1 MAPFSGSDADHFK
14 DKARRD
20 LLTLLEGVRGKKNLV
35 ISQEL
40 AGPVGLFV
48 KFSELQDYGVH
59 RVFYLE
65 NANIDSSQR
74 NVVFLVRGEK
84 ARHVRIVA
92 DIYIERHQDELTFIL
107 STEQIKRLQ
116 NNGNVEHEFSIF
128 FSPRRTLVGNAV
140 LEEAGITGDVN
151 IAELPLLFMPLEQD
165 VLSLEL
171 DDSFS
176 DLYLHKDPG
185 CIFHAAKA
193 LMGIQQRHG
202 YFPRIVG
209 KGDNAR
215 RLTDLLLRMRKEL
228 DAEESSGLADPSAR
242 GLLPS
247 SNVESLIIID
257 RDVDF
262 GTALLTQLT
271 YEGLIDEY
279 VGIKNNQ
286 ADVDTSIVGPASAP
300 QPQESSKS
308 PQQHGPPKRK
318 VQLDASDQLFNQLR
332 DANFAIVGDILNK
345 VARRLENEYE
355 TRHTAKTTGELR
367 EFVNRLP
374 TYQLEHQSL
383 RTHTNLAE
391 EIMRLTRSETFR
403 KTLEVQQNNAAGADS
418 TYQHETIEELIARDV
433 PLKTVL
439 RLLCLESC
447 MSGGLRPRDLEN
459 FKRQIVQAYG
469 HQHLL
474 TFWALEKMELL
485 QPRSPATTMLLPT
498 SGAQAGSKTNYGYL
512 RKNLRLVIEEVSEKD
527 PNDISYVYSGFAP
540 LSVRLVQCVLQKS
553 YMVSLIKGGTPAA
566 ALNNAST
573 MSPGWLGFEDV
584 VKSARGATFSIVQ
597 KGDDKAVRARQ
608 TLSGN
613 SGTKTVYVFF
623 LGGITFTEIAA
634 LRFIAAQEAPKRKIV
649 ICTTSIISGDRM
661 MEAAIEKGSFG
672 PADTK

>member
-1 MAPFSGSDADHFK
+1 MRAQWHFNVSVYFWPHFLCCLDEMAPLLRSDADYFR

-20 LLTLLEGVRGKKNLV
+20 LLTLLEGARGKKNLV

-48 KFSELQDYGVH
+48 KFSVLQEYGVD
-59 RVFYLE
+59 RVFLLE

-74 NVVFLVRGEK
+74 NVLFLVRGEK

-92 DIYIERHQDELTFIL
+92 
-107 STEQIKRLQ
+107 EQIKRLQ
-116 NNGNVEHEFSIF
+116 NNAHVEHEFFIF
-128 FSPRRTLVGNAV
+128 FAPRRTLVSNAV

-151 IAELPLLFMPLEQD
+151 IAELPLHFMPLEQD
-165 VLSLEL
+165 ILSLEL
-171 DDSFS
+171 DDSFG

-193 LMGIQQRHG
+193 LMGVQQRHG

-215 RLTDLLLRMRKEL
+215 RLADLLLRMRKEL

-247 SNVESLIIID
+247 ASVENLIIID

-286 ADVDTSIVGPASAP
+286 ADVDTSIVGPAPTP
-300 QPQESSKS
+300 QLQESSKA
-308 PQQHGPPKRK
+308 PQQAKQGLKRK
-318 VQLDASDQLFNQLR
+318 IQLDASDQLFSQLR

-355 TRHTAKTTGELR
+355 SRHTAKTTGELR

-374 TYQLEHQSL
+374 TYQLEHQ
-383 RTHTNLAE
+383 
-391 EIMRLTRSETFR
+391 I
-403 KTLEVQQNNAAGADS
+403 QQNNAAGADS

-447 MSGGLRPRDLEN
+447 MSGGLRPRDLES
-459 FKRQIVQAYG
+459 FKKQVIQAYG

-485 QPRSPATTMLLPT
+485 QPRSSATTMLLPT

-566 ALNNAST
+566 SLNTANT
-573 MSPGWLGFEDV
+573 TSPGWLGFEDV

-613 SGTKTVYVFF
+613 SATKA
-623 LGGITFTEIAA
+623 IAA
-634 LRFIAAQEAPKRKIV
+634 LRFIAAQEAPRRKII

-661 MEAAIEKGSFG
+661 MEAAIEKGSF
-672 PADTK
+672 AKAE